1 MSLPALDTIT
11 GCLLIATW
19 ASSFLYM
26 AEVTQGI
33 YYFRHFKQD
42 NRKSK
47 MLVTVALFVDGIST
61 IGDFICVYQYTITRA
76 GDLEYLDN
84 VHWPIPLYGFTTGV
98 LAVLVQSFLV
108 IRYWRVTQNTLISLF
123 LSLGIIISFGSVF
136 TCALMLTL
144 FPSFSERPKFNIP
157 VGLWLV
163 SELAVDAGITAA
175 LLWEFRKARR
185 ILKIETRSAL
195 DRLTAVTIQSGGVA
209 TTLAAVALIAY
220 YINPENNVSVAFLF
234 PVGRVYV
241 ITLLSNL
248 NIRKSRKSFSA
259 TGPSSGPGTTG
270 DPSSV
275 TLTHWAT
282 DDPCGIQVHHTVH
295 TSLQVANV
303 DSQQDRPLVP

>member
-19 ASSFLYM
+19 VSSLLWLF
-26 AEVTQGI
+26 EITQGF

-42 NRKSK
+42 NWKLK
-47 MLVTVALFVDGIST
+47 TLVTVALFVDGLST
-61 IGDFICVYQYTITRA
+61 IGDYICVYLYTITHV
-76 GDLEYLDN
+76 GELEYLDN

-108 IRYWRVTQNTLISLF
+108 LRYWRFTQNTLIALF
-123 LSLGIIISFGSVF
+123 LSLAILISFGSVF

-144 FPSFSERPKFNIP
+144 YSSFAERSKFNIP

-163 SELAVDAGITAA
+163 SELAVDAGITSA
-175 LLWEFRKARR
+175 LLWEFRKARK
-185 ILKIETRSAL
+185 ILIVDTRSVL

-209 TTLAAVALIAY
+209 TTLAAVGLIAY
-220 YINPENNVSVAFLF
+220 YINPETNVSVSFLF

-248 NIRKSRKSFSA
+248 NIRRSEKKSFST
-259 TGPSSGPGTTG
+259 TGTSSGPGMSGG

-275 TLTHWAT
+275 AFAHSAT
-282 DDPCGIQVHHTVH
+282 DDTGGIHAHHTVH
-295 TSLQVANV
+295 ISLQVPTSIPN
-303 DSQQDRPLVP
+303 RTVPR